1 MICNGIYAGGKTLD
15 VEDSRGCSFIWYA
28 QWEFMHFEDF
38 SYSFNNL
45 IQMDVGE
52 KIMHVGDQD
61 FPSSFKHLI
70 EIDVG
75 EKVTHVRLSWM

>member
-1 MICNGIYAGGKTLD
+1 MRIYAL
-15 VEDSRGCSFIWYA
+15 RGLFI
-28 QWEFMHFEDF
+28 FF
-38 SYSFNNL
+38 FNNL

-75 EKVTHVRLSWM
+75 EKVTHVKLS